1 MASELH
7 EGSTDNHAVRR
18 YTLTITV
25 AIPPPHRALTVT
37 VRRTAE
43 SYRKLGSLPASPQVS
58 GVMARVSDK
67 TRCPSPFQT
76 GMAIPVTRVE
86 YHRYG
91 HHPCH

>member
-37 VRRTAE
+37 VRRTA
-43 SYRKLGSLPASPQVS
+43 YLPFPNWNGHTGDEGGVSPV
-58 GVMARVSDK
+58 R
-67 TRCPSPFQT
+67 PSPLPLE
-76 GMAIPVTRVE
+76 AR
-86 YHRYG
+86 RDSSA
-91 HHPCH
+91 

>member
-37 VRRTAE
+37 VRRVPPLSKLE
-43 SYRKLGSLPASPQVS
+43 WPYR
-58 GVMARVSDK
+58 
-67 TRCPSPFQT
+67 
-76 GMAIPVTRVE
+76 
-86 YHRYG
+86 
-91 HHPCH
+91 

>member
-37 VRRTAE
+37 V
-43 SYRKLGSLPASPQVS
+43 SL
-58 GVMARVSDK
+58 ARVMGPP
-67 TRCPSPFQT
+67 RCHEHGTTWGCQ
-76 GMAIPVTRVE
+76 
-86 YHRYG
+86 
-91 HHPCH
+91 